1 MRRTHRHKL
10 YIRRNICVYIYIN
23 YIYIYVEI
31 YVYIYILNKICYI
44 YIYIYVCIITYG
56 SEVWNRGMERILL
69 MERGY
74 GTVVVPELVPDL
86 TF

>member
-1 MRRTHRHKL
+1 ML
-10 YIRRNICVYIYIN
+10 
-23 YIYIYVEI
+23 
-31 YVYIYILNKICYI
+31 

>member
-1 MRRTHRHKL
+1 M
-10 YIRRNICVYIYIN
+10 YI
-23 YIYIYVEI
+23 
-31 YVYIYILNKICYI
+31 YIYILNKICYI
-44 YIYIYVCIITYG
+44 YICITTYG